1 MSMRVLRRCGYFVAE
16 SRCERSLGDW
26 GSDGRLYVRA
36 WWKQEQSR
44 ISDLCRVDAS
54 QERSALPNDSIICW
68 AASEDSCVTA
78 LLIPAATGASRPL
91 SMVTLRLMIPL
102 S

>member
-1 MSMRVLRRCGYFVAE
+1 MTSRSSTASTALGCSPTCAAGARLVAVEGWMSLRVLRRCGYFVAE

-68 AASEDSCVTA
+68 AAS
-78 LLIPAATGASRPL
+78 
-91 SMVTLRLMIPL
+91 
-102 S
+102 